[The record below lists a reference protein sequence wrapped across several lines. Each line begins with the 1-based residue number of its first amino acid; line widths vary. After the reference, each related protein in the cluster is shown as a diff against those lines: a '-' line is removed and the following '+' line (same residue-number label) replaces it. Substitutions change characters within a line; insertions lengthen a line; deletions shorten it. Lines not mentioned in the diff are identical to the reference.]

1 MRLENLTNEND
12 IFKTNIEKNLI
23 PQIYERID
31 NGESKI
37 EYNFDETNE
46 ILEVNYTLDNLYL
59 KLKSKLVDSD
69 IGVSIKRIPNNSKF
83 IFFRKLNG
91 IKRESDLFIIKFK
104 QEFIPLIIDHLNKN
118 NVKLN
123 VTEKVI
129 KDYMNCNEYNT
140 DNLYVKLKKC
150 LFGTDINVSILKN
163 VTSNNTTINT
173 FDFYRIS
180 AQKIIKEKAQ
190 KQKER
195 QLQNEIIEM
204 RKEEEEKKQYKKFVF
219 ERDNEERK
227 REEEEKKKSRVEI
240 IDEGSKILETIMTKP
255 KSLNDTDIITSCPE
269 CNGEILDYD
278 KRCKHCNILLKWE

>member
-1 MRLENLTNEND
+1 MKLENIANESD
-12 IFKTNIEKNLI
+12 IFSTNIEKTLI

-37 EYNFDETNE
+37 EYTFDETNE

-59 KLKSKLVDSD
+59 KLKSKLINSD

-83 IFFRKLNG
+83 IFFRKTNG

-140 DNLYVKLKKC
+140 DNLYAKLKKC

-163 VTSNNTTINT
+163 VISNNTMINT

-180 AQKIIKEKAQ
+180 SQKTIKEKIQ
-190 KQKER
+190 KRKER
-195 QLQNEIIEM
+195 QLQKETIEM
-204 RKEEEEKKQYKKFVF
+204 RKEEEERNQYKKFVF
-219 ERDNEERK
+219 ERDNEEKK
-227 REEEEKKKSRVEI
+227 RDDEEKKKSRVEI
-240 IDEGSKILETIMTKP
+240 VDEGSKILETIMTNP
-255 KSLNDTDIITSCPE
+255 KSLNDIESVTLCPN
-269 CNGEILDYD
+269 CNQEILDYD
-278 KRCKHCNILLKWE
+278 KKCKHCNILLEWE